1 MGADAARQRLVVA
14 LFRIRRAV
22 EQVQLIR
29 SAVEV
34 VVILLVLVVRE
45 VEHAVAVALQRGK
58 IVVDALHIVVQIG
71 EHLVHGVHALAQIA
85 QQIGDA
91 VDHLSVGGIGLE
103 IHSLQQALEI
113 ADFFGS
119 VLHLQNLPMENR
131 AERGSPG
138 LLV

>member
-1 MGADAARQRLVVA
+1 M
-14 LFRIRRAV
+14 

-29 SAVEV
+29 RAVEI
-34 VVILLVLVVRE
+34 VVILLVLVVGE
-45 VEHAVAVALQRGK
+45 VERAVAVALQRGQ

-113 ADFFGS
+113 ADFLGS
-119 VLHLQNLPMENR
+119 VLHLQTSRWKIEQSG
-131 AERGSPG
+131 EGPG